1 MKKPQRCDSV
11 ETRTVTGTRG
21 ILNRQAR
28 DGSVPATVWQIG
40 VMMLLMNIS
49 FIMVVSFSGL
59 YLRLELGVS
68 ALSIGLIEGF
78 CETISHLMKLFSGMV
93 SDFFRKRKG
102 IIIFGYLFSV
112 LSRPVLAFAYT
123 SELVFIAKIMER
135 FGNGVQA
142 SPRDAIIA
150 DVAPRKRIGGSYGL
164 KRSLAYIG
172 SLSGGLIGIWA
183 IQATNNNYQQ
193 VFGLASIPAGLAM
206 LLLIFCVRE
215 PKRFDHPAV
224 ASEAPLPPPKLKTK
238 FSIKNFKYLGSA
250 FWILIGLNAVI
261 MTAKIN
267 ETFLIITMQQ
277 QVQSSLVWAPL
288 TPIIFN
294 LGAAL
299 SSYPI
304 GLLGDKLDRIK
315 LLRIGIIFLL
325 LADVAMYSCYSK
337 EVMYLGIL
345 CWGIQLGTTQ
355 NIFVSLIAEKVP
367 EDLRGTGFGVY
378 WLVNALA
385 AFCADTLSGIVA
397 QGGEWTNIFLAS
409 GLIGLLAMGLMF
421 PVIRYAAPNRKKR

>member
-1 MKKPQRCDSV
+1 M
-11 ETRTVTGTRG
+11 
-21 ILNRQAR
+21 I
-28 DGSVPATVWQIG
+28 
-40 VMMLLMNIS
+40 
-49 FIMVVSFSGL
+49 
-59 YLRLELGVS
+59 
-68 ALSIGLIEGF
+68 
-78 CETISHLMKLFSGMV
+78 

-102 IIIFGYLFSV
+102 IIVFGYMFSV
-112 LSRPVLAFAYT
+112 LSRPILAVAHSY
-123 SELVFIAKIMER
+123 ELVFAAKMMER

-172 SLSGGLIGIWA
+172 SLLGGIIGIWA
-183 IQATNNNYQQ
+183 ISATNNNYQQ
-193 VFGLASIPAGLAM
+193 VFGLASIPAGIA
-206 LLLIFCVRE
+206 LLLLLFCVKE
-215 PKRFDHPAV
+215 PKRYDHPAV

-238 FSIKNFKYLGSA
+238 FSIKNFKYLGTT

-261 MTAKIN
+261 MSAKIN

-277 QVQSSLVWAPL
+277 KVHTTLMWAPL
-288 TPIIFN
+288 TPIVFN

-299 SSYPI
+299 AAYPI
-304 GLLGDKLDRIK
+304 GLLGDRIDRTR
-315 LLRIGIIFLL
+315 LLIIGIVLLL
-325 LADVAMYSCYSK
+325 LADVLMYSCLSR
-337 EVMYLGIL
+337 EIMYLGIL
-345 CWGIQLGTTQ
+345 CWGLQLGTTQ

-397 QGGEWTNIFLAS
+397 QRYPWENIFLAS
-409 GLIGLLAMGLMF
+409 GMIGLVAMILMF
-421 PVIRYAAPNRKKR
+421 PMMRYTMYRRRKRR

>member
-1 MKKPQRCDSV
+1 MKKPQHGV
-11 ETRTVTGTRG
+11 TETRTVDVARG
-21 ILNRQAR
+21 PLSRQAR
-28 DGSVPATVWQIG
+28 DGRVPATVWQIG
-40 VMMLLMNIS
+40 IMMMLMNIS

-59 YLRLELGVS
+59 YLKLELGVS
-68 ALSIGLIEGF
+68 ALSIGLMEGL
-78 CETISHLMKLFSGMV
+78 CETISHLMKLCSGMI
-93 SDFFRKRKG
+93 SDFFKKRKW

-112 LSRPVLAFAYT
+112 LSRPILAFAYT
-123 SELVFIAKIMER
+123 SELVFTAKMMER

-172 SLSGGLIGIWA
+172 SVSGGLVGIWA
-183 IQATNNNYQQ
+183 IQATHENYQQ
-193 VFGLASIPAGLAM
+193 VFGLASIPAGLA
-206 LLLIFCVRE
+206 LLLLVFCVKE

-277 QVQSSLVWAPL
+277 QVKTSLAWAPL

-304 GLLGDKLDRIK
+304 GLLGDKLDRLK
-315 LLRIGIIFLL
+315 LLRVGIIFLL
-325 LADVAMYSCYSK
+325 LADMAMYSCYSR
-337 EVMYLGIL
+337 EIMYIGIL
-345 CWGIQLGTTQ
+345 CWGMQLGTTQ

-385 AFCADTLSGIVA
+385 AFCADTISGVVA
-397 QGGEWTNIFLAS
+397 QSGDWNNIFLAS
-409 GLIGLLAMGLMF
+409 GLIGLIAMCMMF
-421 PVIRYAAPNRKKR
+421 PMIRHTFPGTKTS